1 MHSLVDATLEIRE
14 LASRGVDVDVGRYVS
29 ALTGI
34 CAHEDS
40 LWMLMPSAN
49 LFSMNSS
56 ADVRP
61 PLEPARLSLPKPFR
75 VEVLETAVSTNAV
88 AAARFQEGEPE
99 GLVVVAEHQTAGRG
113 RLDRD
118 WITPARSSLTASF
131 LLTPQVEAPRWTWLP
146 LLTGLAA
153 VSALAEVTLLAPKL
167 KWPNDVLL
175 NGRKAGGILLERVE
189 RESSPAAIVGI
200 GINVHQSQDEL
211 PVPDATSL
219 ALEGATVDRTQLLQ
233 ALVGAFSR
241 EYAAWCDGQDP
252 RDRYRGECDTLG
264 REVVVHMIGEDLRG
278 TVQDIDETGQ
288 LMVQADGQVR
298 HLAVGDVEHVRRQDQ
313 I

>member
-1 MHSLVDATLEIRE
+1 
-14 LASRGVDVDVGRYVS
+14 
-29 ALTGI
+29 
-34 CAHEDS
+34 
-40 LWMLMPSAN
+40 MLMPSAN

-88 AAARFQEGEPE
+88 AAARFQEGESE

-118 WITPARSSLTASF
+118 WITPARSSLTVSF
-131 LLTPQVEAPRWTWLP
+131 LLTPQVEVTRWTWLP

-153 VSALAEVTLLAPKL
+153 ASALAEVTQIAPKL

-175 NGRKAGGILLERVE
+175 NGRKAGGILLELVE
-189 RESSPAAIVGI
+189 HQSAPAAIVGI
-200 GINVHQSQDEL
+200 GINVHQAQDEL

-219 ALEGATVDRTQLLQ
+219 ALEGAAVDRTQLLQ
-233 ALVGAFSR
+233 ALVEAFSR
-241 EYAAWCDGQDP
+241 EYDAWCGGLDP
-252 RDRYRGECDTLG
+252 RERYRDECDTIG
-264 REVVVHMIGEDLRG
+264 REVVVHMIGQDLRG
-278 TVQDIDETGQ
+278 TVQDVDETGQ
-288 LMVQADGQVR
+288 LVVLADGQVH
-298 HLAVGDVEHVRRQDQ
+298 HLAVGDVEYVRRQDQ